1 MCPCLRLSRRSAAA
15 LAFAVLLAPCSR
27 ALAQD
32 EPEPPAIRD
41 ISTMSATD
49 LAREA
54 AYRLHESSQQ
64 EEHYTYL
71 ITERNQNFINGMKV
85 VDRTTG
91 TENIFIGGQPY
102 LHKISEDGKPL
113 TGKALLAEEKL
124 YTQALHDHTALTN
137 EARAR
142 AMNHATR
149 GFSNNIDRLADDFVV
164 KLDGHQDIDGHD
176 CVMLDATPKD
186 GAPPQLQRHI
196 RLAIDAKSHAVL
208 DFRMEL
214 LAADNEFSK
223 GSVIQ
228 TRYHEIN
235 GVVLPYEQ
243 TFDTVA
249 TFKELVN
256 TPIQVHRVR
265 TFTNYRRFKS
275 TVTILSSVPTDG
287 TDTPTELTEKPK
299 TTHQP

>member
-1 MCPCLRLSRRSAAA
+1 M

-32 EPEPPAIRD
+32 ESETPETPAPPTLSD
-41 ISTMSATD
+41 ISRMSATD
-49 LAREA
+49 LAHEA
-54 AYRLHESSQQ
+54 ARRLQESARQ

-85 VDRTTG
+85 IDRTTG

-102 LHKISEDGKPL
+102 LHKISEEGQPL
-113 TGKALLAEEKL
+113 TGKALMQEEKL
-124 YTQALHDHTALTN
+124 YTQALHDHVALTN

-142 AMNHATR
+142 AMNHNTR
-149 GFSNNIDRLADDFVV
+149 GFSNNIDRLADDFVL
-164 KLDGHQDIDGHD
+164 KIDGHKDIDGHD
-176 CVMLDATPKD
+176 CVMLDATPKP
-186 GAPPQLQRHI
+186 GAPAQLQRHI
-196 RLAIDAKSHAVL
+196 RLAIDVKSHAVL
-208 DFRMEL
+208 DFNMEL
-214 LAADNEFSK
+214 LATDNEFSK

-287 TDTPTELTEKPK
+287 SDAGTPTELTPTKPK